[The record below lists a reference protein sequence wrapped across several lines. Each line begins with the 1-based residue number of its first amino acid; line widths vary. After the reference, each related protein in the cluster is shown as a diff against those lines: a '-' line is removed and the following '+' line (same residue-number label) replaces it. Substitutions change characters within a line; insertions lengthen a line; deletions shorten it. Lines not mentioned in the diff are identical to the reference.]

1 MRLII
6 PASIVFLAAGLF
18 QAEAQTKA
26 VVTLE
31 RHATSNVL
39 DGPVELFDWYS
50 SLRGTVETI
59 LSGDDDGVKL
69 GLDASAV
76 LHDNYDFED
85 DTSVAATAVVS
96 RKLSRHVELRGT
108 FSLRYVSE
116 GDDLLLGAL
125 IVPIRTDT
133 TTVAAAG
140 EAGIDLGG
148 NYALVL
154 TAGASRED
162 VGPSRLPGGLRA
174 ALEADTTR
182 LVTTVAF
189 RHTNGTATTGGE
201 VQWRGVRP
209 ALAGGVLVA
218 IGSDEIALKAE
229 LRRTL
234 GHGIEVRLV
243 AGVGRFAATGL
254 PLEIVRPLYELALK
268 VPLGRAELRGNLVG
282 RFDTADSDD
291 PLGSYAQRG
300 EIEAGYRLAE
310 RLAVGAG
317 LFLELKDNFLIGYDE
332 RSWGVYSEASWT
344 LSPKLGLLF
353 RIEHDR
359 TDLDDMGISERTVD
373 AFVRLSARTS

>member
-1 MRLII
+1 MRLTI
-6 PASIVFLAAGLF
+6 PASFLFLAAGLF
-18 QAEAQTKA
+18 QAAAQTQA
-26 VVTLE
+26 AVTLE

-39 DGPVELFDWYS
+39 EGPVELFDWYS
-50 SLRGTVETI
+50 SLRGTVETN
-59 LSGDDDGVKL
+59 LSDDGGSVKL
-69 GLDASAV
+69 GLDVNAV

-85 DTSVAATAVVS
+85 DALIAATAVIS
-96 RKLSRHVELRGT
+96 RKVSPRIELRGT
-108 FSLRYVSE
+108 FSLKYATE

-133 TTVAAAG
+133 TTLSAAG

-162 VGPSRLPGGLRA
+162 VGPSRLPGGLRV
-174 ALEADTTR
+174 ALEADATR
-182 LVTTVAF
+182 LVAAAGL
-189 RHTNGTATTGGE
+189 RHSDGKATTGGE
-201 VQWRGVRP
+201 IQWRGVRP
-209 ALAGGVLVA
+209 ALAGDALVA

-234 GHGIEVRLV
+234 ARGIEVRLV
-243 AGVGRFAATGL
+243 AGGGWFAAADL
-254 PLEIVRPLYELALK
+254 PLEIVRPLYEFALK

-282 RFDTADSDD
+282 RFDTIDTDD
-291 PLGSYAQRG
+291 PLGSYVQRG

-310 RLAVGAG
+310 RFAVGAG
-317 LFLELKDNFLIGYDE
+317 MFLELKDNFLIGYDE

-359 TDLDDMGISERTVD
+359 TDLEDLGISERTVD
-373 AFVRLSARTS
+373 AFVRLSARMS